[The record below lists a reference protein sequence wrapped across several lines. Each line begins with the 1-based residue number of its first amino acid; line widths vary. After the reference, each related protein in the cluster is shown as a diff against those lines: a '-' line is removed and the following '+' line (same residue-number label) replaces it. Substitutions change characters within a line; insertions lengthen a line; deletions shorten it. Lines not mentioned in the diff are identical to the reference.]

1 MKRKGKYPNI
11 TDVAKEAKVSIA
23 TVSRVIN
30 NLPSVK
36 EVNRAKVLKVIDKL
50 NFRPNISARRLA
62 SNSVNS
68 IGIIWPFYNDMLGSY
83 FFIELM
89 KGIRGVVFGGRR
101 DIVLLYNINETE
113 DEFYRRIL
121 NNTYIGGLILELGAL
136 EINPILKKSDI
147 PFIIV
152 NAHHKDPKI
161 NCISMDNTQGAYLAV
176 KHLIETGH
184 RRVAIIHGALGIQ
197 PGIDRLTG
205 YEMALKEYGLDI
217 DEGLIADGNFSR
229 QTAYEKML
237 KLLEIESVPTAIFI
251 ASDEMAIG
259 AAKAI
264 REKGLEIPRDISI
277 VGFDDSPIAS
287 EFSPPL
293 TTVRQPIA
301 KMGSHAAQTLI
312 KIITKQIKGGVKETL
327 KTELII
333 RDSSFSMLEKQQN
346 EV

>member
-1 MKRKGKYPNI
+1 MERKGKHPNI

-36 EVNRAKVLKVIDKL
+36 EGNRTKVLGAIDKL
-50 NFRPNISARRLA
+50 NFKPNISARRLA

-68 IGIIWPFYNDMLGSY
+68 IGIIWPPYNDIFGSY

-89 KGIRGVVFGGRR
+89 RGIRDIVFGDRR
-101 DIVLLYNINETE
+101 DIVLLYNINEAE

-136 EINPILKKSDI
+136 EINSILKKNDI

-152 NAHHKDPKI
+152 NAYHKDPEI
-161 NCISMDNTQGAYLAV
+161 NCISVNNVGGAFSAV
-176 KHLIETGH
+176 KYLIRLGH
-184 RRVAIIHGALGIQ
+184 KRIAIIHGALDIQ

-205 YEMALKEYGLDI
+205 YKLALKEYGLNTD
-217 DEGLIADGNFSR
+217 GNLIADGNFSR

-237 KLLEIESVPTAIFI
+237 KLLELESPPTAVFV
-251 ASDEMAIG
+251 ASDEMVLG
-259 AAKAI
+259 TAKAI
-264 REKGLEIPRDISI
+264 REKGLDIPRDISI
-277 VGFDDSPIAS
+277 VGFDDSPIAL

-301 KMGSHAAQTLI
+301 EMGSCAAQTLI
-312 KIITKQIKGGVKETL
+312 KLITKQMKRGVKKIL

-333 RDSSFSMLEKQQN
+333 RGSCSPALEKQH
-346 EV
+346 V